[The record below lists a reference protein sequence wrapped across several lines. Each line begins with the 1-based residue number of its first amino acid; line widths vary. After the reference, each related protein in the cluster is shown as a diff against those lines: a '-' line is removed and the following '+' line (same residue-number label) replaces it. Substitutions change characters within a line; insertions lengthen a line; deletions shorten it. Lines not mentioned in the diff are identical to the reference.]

1 MSYGLLAGVLIHG
14 AVVTLTL
21 VSPRRPF
28 WLAGLSYRLAAAYN
42 EVPVL
47 LALVLLA
54 LTLPGVLDPA
64 TEPTGRAVA
73 LALTTLVV
81 AGFVVIAWRGAQAR
95 PVVARALEA
104 DLGPRSDLRLD
115 AEQRTVLERRPPLGH
130 LLVPFVLRPRDV
142 ERVTA
147 VPYGPAGR
155 AHRLDL
161 YRHRS
166 RPSGAPVLVHLHGGG
181 YHSGRRS
188 LESRALLFRLAR
200 LGWVTVAADYRLRP
214 HAGFLDHLADVKRIL
229 AWVREHGPEYG
240 ADAGTVVLAGG
251 SAGAHVSSIAALTQN
266 DPQYQPGF
274 EDADTSVSAV
284 VGLYGWY
291 GGYYEHGGPRSEA
304 GPLGHDASDAP
315 PFFIAHGTRDSL
327 AHVETARRF
336 VAHLRGASSEPVV
349 YAELPGG
356 QHAFD
361 LFHSLR
367 FSAVVDGVEAF
378 ATRVHAR
385 V

>member
-81 AGFVVIAWRGAQAR
+81 AGLVVIAWRGAQAR

-104 DLGPRSDLRLD
+104 DLEPRSDLRLD

-166 RPSGAPVLVHLHGGG
+166 RP
-181 YHSGRRS
+181 
-188 LESRALLFRLAR
+188 
-200 LGWVTVAADYRLRP
+200 
-214 HAGFLDHLADVKRIL
+214 
-229 AWVREHGPEYG
+229 
-240 ADAGTVVLAGG
+240 
-251 SAGAHVSSIAALTQN
+251 
-266 DPQYQPGF
+266 
-274 EDADTSVSAV
+274 
-284 VGLYGWY
+284 
-291 GGYYEHGGPRSEA
+291 
-304 GPLGHDASDAP
+304 
-315 PFFIAHGTRDSL
+315 
-327 AHVETARRF
+327 
-336 VAHLRGASSEPVV
+336 
-349 YAELPGG
+349 
-356 QHAFD
+356 
-361 LFHSLR
+361 
-367 FSAVVDGVEAF
+367 
-378 ATRVHAR
+378 
-385 V
+385 